1 MIWCFYKS
9 FELLLRLLPTTTTVL
24 LLLQEWDDDYEVY
37 EDTQHNSLRCRARR
51 NMKGETES
59 FPKYTSFFSKSE
71 KNV

>member
-1 MIWCFYKS
+1 M
-9 FELLLRLLPTTTTVL
+9 LLRLLPTTTTVL
-24 LLLQEWDDDYEVY
+24 LLLQEWDDDY